1 MQDQSFAK
9 TRLAPT
15 PSGYLHLGNAYSFL
29 LTAALAKRHGSKIL
43 LRIDDIDRGRTRDAY
58 VTDIFDSLAFLQ
70 VEWDEGPKTAA
81 DFHQHFSQHLR
92 MPLYKTLLQ
101 RLVATGKIY
110 ACACSRKQLTEQGG
124 HDAANCRARKLS
136 LDTPNVAW
144 RIDTDDAGPISVRT
158 LDGTTRI
165 GHLEAGT
172 SDFIIRKRDGGPA
185 YQIASLADDL
195 FFGVDLIVRGDD
207 LWTSTL
213 SQLFL
218 ARLLGEQGFLD
229 ATFHHHG
236 LLTDDANRKLSKSEG
251 ATSLRFLRNNGLDYE
266 GIFELTKKGLPKDS
280 LGLY

>member
-1 MQDQSFAK
+1 MQYPSFTK

-29 LTAALAKRHGSKIL
+29 LTAALAKRHGAKIL

-70 VEWDEGPKTAA
+70 VEWDEGPKTAT
-81 DFHQHFSQHLR
+81 DFHQHFSQYLR
-92 MPLYKTLLQ
+92 MPLYETLLQ
-101 RLVATGKIY
+101 RLVATGRVY
-110 ACACSRKQLTEQGG
+110 ACGCSRKQLAEQGG
-124 HDAANCRARKLS
+124 HDATGCRARQLP
-136 LDTPNVAW
+136 LDAPDVAW
-144 RIDTDDAGPISVRT
+144 RINTDDAGPISVRT
-158 LDGTTRI
+158 LDGTNRI

-195 FFGVDLIVRGDD
+195 YFGVDLIVRGDD

-251 ATSLRFLRNNGLDYE
+251 ATSLRYMKSNGAGRE
-266 GIFELTKKGLPKDS
+266 TV
-280 LGLY
+280 LGLIREELPGIPFPF